1 MPTHGSVLSRRTF
14 LASLAGVL
22 PLAVVVRRAHAAAV
36 VHLQENPGTLDALA
50 ECVLPSALGKTGASR
65 EAASFRDWGA
75 GYREGAE
82 INHGYGT
89 SRLRSTGPTPVT
101 KWATQLDGLD
111 AAARAKYQHDF
122 RALTIPQRQ
131 EVVRAALQG
140 QRLDRMPS
148 VGDASHVA
156 VALLAH
162 FYDSSAAA
170 DLCYESMIGKATC
183 RPLSAS
189 ARRPLPLLKVS
200 ER

>member
-14 LASLAGVL
+14 LASLSTVL
-22 PLAVVVRRAHAAAV
+22 PLAAVVRRAHAAAII
-36 VHLQENPGTLDALA
+36 HLQGNPGTLDALA
-50 ECVLPSALGKTGASR
+50 ECVLPSALGKAGVSR
-65 EAASFRDWGA
+65 EAAALRDWGA
-75 GYREGAE
+75 GYHEGAE

-111 AAARAKYQHDF
+111 AAARAKYQLGF
-122 RALTIPQRQ
+122 RELTIPQRQ
-131 EVVRAALQG
+131 EIVRAALQG

-148 VGDASHVA
+148 VADANHVA
-156 VALLAH
+156 LALLAH
-162 FYDSSAAA
+162 FYESSAAA

-189 ARRPLPLLKVS
+189 LRKPLPMLKVS